1 MNLHIEK
8 IGWEQLETVYH
19 TYMVPDFDGHGLKPL
34 SAIRYL
40 WDKGCYEGIFLY
52 EGTDLR
58 AYALFVADRETGY
71 LLLDYLAVCSR
82 ERGRDTAEA
91 SCHDEGVFSGE
102 TEFFW
107 RRKA

>member
-71 LLLDYLAVCSR
+71 LLLDYFKIGWPIYIVGAVLLGIIIIAVLQTVKR
-82 ERGRDTAEA
+82 MIN
-91 SCHDEGVFSGE
+91 GE
-102 TEFFW
+102 Y
-107 RRKA
+107 